1 MIQRP
6 SMSFRLIEA
15 DGIDARPPETV
26 EEIGRGSTGPTPRAS
41 PCWPYEGL
49 RPAEAWALEW
59 RDVLVTSTKARDRIR
74 VQRGLTDHE
83 ISPTKSARRAPPGEG
98 PLLLSAD
105 HARRSLD
112 RKTQHPRRLPRTPSL
127 PARAARCGRS
137 RHARTEDGGYGGAGR
152 TGSGAADPLA
162 VPLFEASRLTL
173 AGPSSSCFAVT
184 RPTDDAT
191 VHKRGR
197 ADTGVLPPPFTLP
210 SLLRARCSRR
220 RRCCRHRGRVRR

>member
-26 EEIGRGSTGPTPRAS
+26 EEIGRGFDRPNAARVSVLALR
-41 PCWPYEGL
+41 
-49 RPAEAWALEW
+49 RPAAGGGVGA
-59 RDVLVTSTKARDRIR
+59 RVGATSSSPRRRRATGSASS
-74 VQRGLTDHE
+74 GA
-83 ISPTKSARRAPPGEG
+83 SPTKIRRPSQPGRAPGRG
-98 PLLLSAD
+98 PAAPL
-105 HARRSLD
+105 RRSRPTLPRSKD
-112 RKTQHPRRLPRTPSL
+112 SHPRRLPRTPSL
-127 PARAARCGRS
+127 PARAARCRRS
-137 RHARTEDGGYGGAGR
+137 RHPELDGGYGGAGR

-210 SLLRARCSRR
+210 SRPPARCSRR
-220 RRCCRHRGRVRR
+220 RRCCRRRGRARR